1 VLDFFKKIFG
11 KETPPPN
18 TDIAIQPISGGKVT
32 QPITLPIV
40 DLPDDAI
47 PPEAWP
53 ASPQI
58 VSGWGQS
65 VGRQRDHNED
75 ALYTFCTTMI
85 NENEPK
91 IFGLLIVADGMG
103 GHQHGEI
110 ASGVAIRALSHYVI
124 RKLYL
129 PLFASTPEPPEESL
143 QEVMQSGIAEA
154 HRAILKHAPGG
165 GTTLT
170 AALIVGDQMTITHV
184 GDSRAYL
191 FQGNGQAQV
200 LTRDHSLVK
209 RLEELGQLTPEEA
222 AQHPQRNV
230 LYRALG
236 QGEPFEPDINTYPL
250 PKHGYL
256 MLCSDGLWGVVPEK
270 ELFHQISQ
278 TADLHQAC
286 QGMVNAANQAGGPD
300 NISVVLARLTG

>member
-1 VLDFFKKIFG
+1 MLDFIKKIFQ
-11 KETPPPN
+11 KDTLPAEVPVSLPT
-18 TDIAIQPISGGKVT
+18 TTGGKVT
-32 QPITLPIV
+32 QPITLPV
-40 DLPDDAI
+40 MSLTEDAI
-47 PPEAWP
+47 PAETWP
-53 ASPQI
+53 TSPQI

-75 ALYTFCTTMI
+75 ALYSFCATI
-85 NENEPK
+85 LNENEPRL
-91 IFGLLIVADGMG
+91 FGLLIVADGMG

-110 ASGVAIRALSHYVI
+110 ASGVAIRALSNYVI

-129 PLFASTPEPPEESL
+129 PLFLPIPEPPEESL
-143 QEVMQSGIAEA
+143 QEIMQGAVADA
-154 HRAILKHAPGG
+154 HRAIVKNAPGG

-191 FQGNGQAQV
+191 FQNNGQVQI

-236 QGEPFEPDINTYPL
+236 QGEPFEPDINTYPI

-256 MLCSDGLWGVVPEK
+256 MLCSDGLWGVVSEK
-270 ELFHQISQ
+270 ELFHKISQ

-286 QGMVNAANQAGGPD
+286 QGMVDAANQAGGPD